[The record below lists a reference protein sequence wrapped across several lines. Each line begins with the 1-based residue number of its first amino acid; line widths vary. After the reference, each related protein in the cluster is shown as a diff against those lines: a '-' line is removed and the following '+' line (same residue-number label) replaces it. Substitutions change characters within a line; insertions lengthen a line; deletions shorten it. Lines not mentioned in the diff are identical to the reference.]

1 MPNILLTVQFHKTG
15 KKNRLIK
22 MKKKIR
28 FLHLATRFMITY
40 SLIFLLKLAVSSDRK
55 GSGDWAELQV
65 GKICLRDFKKKSGI
79 KLRANQIKH
88 QSKGAGKRI
97 RNEIASNELRE

>member
-22 MKKKIR
+22 MKKKMR

-40 SLIFLLKLAVSSDRK
+40 SLIFLLQLAVSSYRK
-55 GSGDWAELQV
+55 GSRDWAELQM
-65 GKICLRDFKKKSGI
+65 GKICLRDFFKKVNQTKS
-79 KLRANQIKH
+79 
-88 QSKGAGKRI
+88 QSNKTPIQRAGKRI
-97 RNEIASNELRE
+97 RNKTASDDLRE